1 MSSDTQH
8 EPEHLTLLHQL
19 RGSSTSV
26 YMTLLS
32 IVQGVT
38 LSDLATVVG
47 NSYTHFTLVHWLLVL
62 ATLILIV
69 AVWHQILIDSI
80 SLDWV
85 PDIGDAAVPF
95 VIGILE
101 LVLNHMIP
109 LSLSFWLFLLAIIL
123 FFLEIV
129 GSVVFTRQKAE
140 LAADANRKLL
150 HLLRRRHRP
159 YLLHGL
165 SGTALFLL
173 LGLLCLVEG
182 VHATDG
188 AQQMPG
194 LLAVGMGGLAV
205 CWVVSLIFIPKG
217 YWRAVVSYARTG
229 GMSKSEKSWQTN
241 K

>member
-1 MSSDTQH
+1 MSSDTQQ

-62 ATLILIV
+62 AMLVLIV

-150 HLLRRRHRP
+150 HLLRHRHWP
-159 YLLHGL
+159 YLFHGL

-188 AQQMPG
+188 VQEMPR

-205 CWVVSLIFIPKG
+205 GWVVSLIFISKR
-217 YWRAVVSYARTG
+217 YWRAVVSYAHTG
-229 GMSKSEKSWQTN
+229 GMSKSEKSWQANT
-241 K
+241 